1 MAGTDI
7 VLPDN
12 TFAFHCLMILMILS
26 FFSAPPNKLY
36 VHDHDHDHHPP
47 TRLTTSS
54 FHMQAKSLGSY
65 SNHGWQ
71 TRLEP
76 VSLALSSQFQHVD
89 QQHHTRTLMPQPSFR
104 HVGDPSPIMLI
115 STAVRCVVRWTPFL
129 RRAIAR
135 GPESPQG
142 NISPCHPR
150 CASVHLSSY
159 VCARM
164 RRLVQSP
171 PQQAE

>member
-12 TFAFHCLMILMILS
+12 AFAFHCLMILMILS
-26 FFSAPPNKLY
+26 FSSAPPNKLD
-36 VHDHDHDHHPP
+36 VLLHHHPP
-47 TRLTTSS
+47 TRLTPSS
-54 FHMQAKSLGSY
+54 FHMQAKSPGSY

-71 TRLEP
+71 TRFEP

-89 QQHHTRTLMPQPSFR
+89 QPHHTRTVMPQLSLR
-104 HVGDPSPIMLI
+104 YVGDPSPIMLI

-129 RRAIAR
+129 RRAIAP
-135 GPESPQG
+135 GPESQQG

-164 RRLVQSP
+164 RRLVQST